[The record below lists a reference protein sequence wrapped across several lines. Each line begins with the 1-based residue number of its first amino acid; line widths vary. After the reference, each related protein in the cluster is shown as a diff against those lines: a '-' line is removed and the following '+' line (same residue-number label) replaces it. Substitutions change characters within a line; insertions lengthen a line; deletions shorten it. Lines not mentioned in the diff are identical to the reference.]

1 MPPPSF
7 SFSRYGEFAEGR
19 WTRHFVISMLA
30 IAVAIAGSA
39 LAGHFVPRGPRA
51 ALEGARASMDYHALE
66 REYTKLVDADVYNLE
81 YHRGCLDAHLAIPK
95 EIHTR
100 HSTIVRDDKPIQ
112 DRYDGYIRSSEARL
126 RDIGLYGMGY
136 FYAVEKQADKALE
149 YYDKV
154 GNRDLPYLNN
164 SIGYLY
170 LSEKHRP
177 DLARPFF
184 EREIAVKGNVDGA
197 VANLA
202 KLYWETRQ
210 LREMDAL
217 SVDATLGKYVPLTY
231 LRYLELAEKRFGDYL
246 VSLCLSEAGSVT
258 WMSVLTSLVIALVF
272 LGYTYFVDVFEK
284 ERLSLLVAVF
294 GMGILSGV
302 LATIFYDLAGAYGGF
317 QQTGRSLHDLWFFI
331 FGVGLFEETAKA
343 APVLITVFV
352 WKKWN
357 ESVDIFIF
365 AAVSALGFACIENM
379 GYFSRVAIG
388 LIMGRA
394 ISAVVMH
401 VCLTSLAVYGLFY
414 RRYMRNS
421 RGNFYVFACFGAAVV
436 AHGLYDF
443 FISSV
448 PGMGILSVLILVYM
462 MIMFRNMIENAL
474 DQSEFIKDSPT
485 TVNLS
490 LYLFYGI
497 LGILLM
503 QFSILSVRYGLDLSM
518 TNMELNV
525 LKFYFL
531 CIVLIADFG
540 YLKVVR
546 HKWRS
551 LLSRRQD

>member
-1 MPPPSF
+1 MPAPSF

-19 WTRHFVISMLA
+19 WTRHFLVSLLA
-30 IAVAIAGSA
+30 IGIAVAGSA
-39 LAGHFVPRGPRA
+39 VAGRFVPRGPRA

-81 YHRGCLDAHLAIPK
+81 YHRGCLDAHLAIPR

-112 DRYDGYIRSSEARL
+112 DRYEDYIRSSDARL
-126 RDIGLYGMGY
+126 RDVGLYGMGY
-136 FYAVEKQADKALE
+136 FHAVEKHADKALE

-184 EREIAVKGNVDGA
+184 EREIAIKGNVDGA

-202 KLYWETRQ
+202 RLYWETRQ
-210 LREMDAL
+210 LAAMDAL
-217 SVDATLGKYVPLTY
+217 SLDATLGTHVPLTY
-231 LRYLELAEKRFGDYL
+231 LRYLELAERRFGDYL

-258 WMSVLTSLVIALVF
+258 WTSVLTSFAIALVF
-272 LGYTYFVDVFEK
+272 LGYAYFVDVFEK
-284 ERLSLLVAVF
+284 ERLSLLAAVF
-294 GMGILSGV
+294 AMGVLSGM
-302 LATIFYDLAGAYGGF
+302 LATVFYDLAGAYGGF
-317 QQTGRSLHDLWFFI
+317 HQTGGSLHDLWFFI

-343 APVLITVFV
+343 APVLITVV
-352 WKKWN
+352 LWRKWN

-414 RRYMRNS
+414 RRYMRNL
-421 RGNFYVFACFGAAVV
+421 RGNVYVFACFGAAVV
-436 AHGLYDF
+436 VHGLYDF
-443 FISSV
+443 FISSI
-448 PGMGILSVLILVYM
+448 PGLGILSVLILVC
-462 MIMFRNMIENAL
+462 MIVMFRNMIENAL
-474 DQSEFIKDSPT
+474 DQSEYAGDSPM

-503 QFSILSVRYGLDLSM
+503 QFSILSIRYGLDLSL
-518 TNMELNV
+518 TNMGLNV
-525 LKFYFL
+525 LKFYVL
-531 CIVLIADFG
+531 CIVLIADLG
-540 YLKVVR
+540 RLTIVK

-551 LLSRRQD
+551 LLSRSQN